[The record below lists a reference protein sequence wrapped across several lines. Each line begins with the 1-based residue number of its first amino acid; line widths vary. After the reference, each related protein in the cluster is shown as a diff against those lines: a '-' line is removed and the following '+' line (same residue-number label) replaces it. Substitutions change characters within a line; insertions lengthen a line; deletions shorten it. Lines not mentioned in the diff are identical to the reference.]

1 VLGNDPSGNPYT
13 GHAYYVPAPQYGWD
27 TYDPAG
33 TLTAK
38 GMDYSP
44 AQGKYYAIDYCTDGT
59 NIADCLI
66 SIADANVDF

>member
-1 VLGNDPSGNPYT
+1 VLGNDSSGNPYT
-13 GHAYYVPAPQYGWD
+13 GHAYYVPAPQRGWD
-27 TYDPAG
+27 TFSP
-33 TLTAK
+33 TEK

-44 AQGKYYAIDYCTDGT
+44 SQSKYYAIDYCTDGT